1 MMRGLPIISAG
12 IVAMTPVM
20 LAQSVQATAYRQVP
34 QPQALRDLIEVQLE
48 PGRSTVIDFSQVQER
63 IVFVN
68 LADPSRTV
76 FTSNA
81 PIESGLA
88 TTLFV
93 TPIEALAF
101 PGLTTNA
108 VTTLQVQT
116 ITPGGDLRLYT
127 FNVWQS
133 DRAAPHT
140 GIVITTTPERDRP
153 GDLAGPN
160 LALPVE
166 LSPQLIAQ
174 GLEAAIAQGLT
185 PEDDP
190 IVDDVQAVLAKV
202 DAGQSLREA
211 ADAQGVDV
219 EILEALAALGQEQRQ
234 FDDAKIQV
242 QKI

>member
-1 MMRGLPIISAG
+1 MRGLPIISAG
-12 IVAMTPVM
+12 IVAMMPVM
-20 LAQSVQATAYRQVP
+20 LAQSVQATAYRPVSQD
-34 QPQALRDLIEVQLE
+34 QALRNLIEVQLE

-127 FNVWQS
+127 FNVGQS
-133 DRAAPHT
+133 GRAAPHA
-140 GIVITTTPERDRP
+140 GIIITAAPEP
-153 GDLAGPN
+153 TQPSLNPAPPLDL
-160 LALPVE
+160 
-166 LSPQLIAQ
+166 SSQLIAQ
-174 GLEAAIAQGLT
+174 GLEAAIARGLT
-185 PEDDP
+185 SEDDP

-202 DAGQSLREA
+202 DAGQSLRDA
-211 ADAQGVDV
+211 ARTQDVDL

-234 FDDAKIQV
+234 FDDADIQV

>member
-1 MMRGLPIISAG
+1 
-12 IVAMTPVM
+12 MTPVM

-34 QPQALRDLIEVQLE
+34 QSQALRDLIEIQLE
-48 PGRSTVIDFSQVQER
+48 PGRSTIIDFSQVQER

-68 LADPSRTV
+68 LADPSQTV

-88 TTLFV
+88 TTLLV

-127 FNVWQS
+127 FNVGQS
-133 DRAAPHT
+133 GRAAPHT
-140 GIVITTTPERDRP
+140 GIVITATPEPDRP
-153 GDLAGPN
+153 GVLANPN
-160 LALPVE
+160 PAPAVE

-174 GLEAAIAQGLT
+174 GLTAAIAQGLT
-185 PEDDP
+185 ADDDP
-190 IVDDVQAVLAKV
+190 IVDAVQAVLAKV
-202 DAGQSLREA
+202 DAGQSLRDA
-211 ADAQGVDV
+211 ARAQGVDF

-234 FDDAKIQV
+234 FDDAEIQV

>member
-1 MMRGLPIISAG
+1 MRYLPMISTGMMVTLP
-12 IVAMTPVM
+12 V
-20 LAQSVQATAYRQVP
+20 LFAQSAQATAYRQVP
-34 QPQALRDLIEVQLE
+34 QAQALRDLIEVQLE
-48 PGRSTVIDFSQVQER
+48 PGRSTVIDFSSVQER

-88 TTLFV
+88 TTLFI
-93 TPIEALAF
+93 TPIEALEF

-127 FNVWQS
+127 FNVGQS
-133 DRAAPHT
+133 GRAAPHAS
-140 GIVITTTPERDRP
+140 IIITAAPEP
-153 GDLAGPN
+153 TQPSLNPVPPLDL
-160 LALPVE
+160 
-166 LSPQLIAQ
+166 STQLIAQ
-174 GLEAAIAQGLT
+174 GLTAAIAQGLT
-185 PEDDP
+185 SNDDP
-190 IVDDVQAVLAKV
+190 IVDAVQAVLAKV
-202 DAGQSLREA
+202 DAGQSLRDA
-211 ADAQGVDV
+211 ARAQGVDL

-234 FDDAKIQV
+234 FDNVEIQV

>member
-1 MMRGLPIISAG
+1 MMRSLSIIAAG
-12 IVAMTPVM
+12 IVVTIPMM

-34 QPQALRDLIEVQLE
+34 QFQALRNLIEVQLE
-48 PGRSTVIDFSQVQER
+48 RGRSTVIDFSPVQER

-93 TPIEALAF
+93 TPIQALAF

-116 ITPGGDLRLYT
+116 ITPNGDLRLYT

-133 DRAAPHT
+133 DRAASHA
-140 GIVITTTPERDRP
+140 GVVITATPEP
-153 GDLAGPN
+153 IQPSLNPAPS
-160 LALPVE
+160 VV

-174 GLEAAIAQGLT
+174 GLTAAMAQGLT
-185 PEDDP
+185 SDDDP
-190 IVDDVQAVLAKV
+190 IVDAVEAVLAKV
-202 DAGQSLREA
+202 EAGQSLRDA
-211 ADAQGVDV
+211 ARAQGVDV
-219 EILEALAALGQEQRQ
+219 EILEALAALGREQHQ
-234 FDDAKIQV
+234 LDNADIQV

>member
-1 MMRGLPIISAG
+1 MRYLPIISTG
-12 IVAMTPVM
+12 MMVTLPV
-20 LAQSVQATAYRQVP
+20 LFAQSVQATAYRQVP

-76 FTSNA
+76 FISNA

-93 TPIEALAF
+93 TPIEALSF

-116 ITPGGDLRLYT
+116 ITSGGDLRLYT
-127 FNVWQS
+127 FNVGQS
-133 DRAAPHT
+133 ERAAPHA
-140 GIVITTTPERDRP
+140 GIIITAAPEPTPP
-153 GDLAGPN
+153 SLNP
-160 LALPVE
+160 ALPVE

-174 GLEAAIAQGLT
+174 GLTAAIAQGLT
-185 PEDDP
+185 SNDDP
-190 IVDDVQAVLAKV
+190 IVDAVQAVLAKV
-202 DAGQSLREA
+202 DAGQSLRDA
-211 ADAQGVDV
+211 ARVQGVDL

-234 FDDAKIQV
+234 FDNVEIQV